1 MPTVQST
8 PLVRDLR
15 GDPGSG
21 DDDASI
27 ILRAKTDPRAFAP
40 LYSRY
45 FDAVYR
51 YCYRRLG
58 NPDAAADATAVVF
71 ARALAA
77 LPRYRD
83 DAPSFR
89 SWLFA
94 IAHNAIADDLRARR
108 PVASLEVAAEMPAL
122 APSPEDEAL
131 KNETN
136 VRVRTLLAELP
147 PEQRHVLELRL
158 AGLTGPEIA
167 ATLNRSL
174 GSVKIMQVRAFA
186 RLRASL
192 ATGEFAEREAQW
204 R

>member
-8 PLVRDLR
+8 PLARDLR
-15 GDPGSG
+15 GDAVRG

-27 ILRAKTDPRAFAP
+27 VRRAKTDPRAFAP
-40 LYSRY
+40 LYARY
-45 FDAVYR
+45 FDGVYR

-58 NPDAAADATAVVF
+58 NPDAAADAAALVF

-94 IAHNAIADDLRARR
+94 IAHNAITDDLRARR
-108 PVASLEVAAEMPAL
+108 PVASLDAAADMPAL
-122 APSPEDEAL
+122 SPSPEDEVL
-131 KNETN
+131 RNETN
-136 VRVRTLLAELP
+136 LRVRALLAELP

-167 ATLNRSL
+167 ASLNRSL

-192 ATGEFAEREAQW
+192 APGEFAEREA
-204 R
+204 

>member
-1 MPTVQST
+1 MST
-8 PLVRDLR
+8 AQIAPLVTDSQRI
-15 GDPGSG
+15 PGSA
-21 DDDASI
+21 DDDARI
-27 ILRAKTDPRAFAP
+27 IVRAKSDPSAFAP

-58 NPDAAADATAVVF
+58 NPDSAADATALVF

-83 DAPSFR
+83 DATSFR

-94 IAHNAIADDLRARR
+94 IAHNAVTDDLRARR
-108 PVASLEVAAEMPAL
+108 PVEALDAAAELPSPF
-122 APSPEDEAL
+122 PSPEDEAL
-131 KNETN
+131 RNETRQ
-136 VRVRTLLAELP
+136 RVRALLAELP
-147 PEQRHVLELRL
+147 PDQRHVLELRL

-167 ATLNRSL
+167 AALDRSL

-192 ATGEFAEREAQW
+192 APGNSAEQEAM
-204 R
+204 